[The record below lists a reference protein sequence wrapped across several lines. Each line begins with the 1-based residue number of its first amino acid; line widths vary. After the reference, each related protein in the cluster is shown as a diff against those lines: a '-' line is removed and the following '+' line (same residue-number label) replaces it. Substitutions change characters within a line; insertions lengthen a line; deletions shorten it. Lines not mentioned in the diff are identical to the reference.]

1 MPRADGEQPPV
12 LGPDDWGWEYG
23 REDGLSREE
32 LGGASLSKVL
42 GLGERGQPLSP
53 DSWLGWPEGFTCLGF
68 LN

>member
-12 LGPDDWGWEYG
+12 LGPDDRGWEYG

-42 GLGERGQPLSP
+42 GLRERGQPLTLS
-53 DSWLGWPEGFTCLGF
+53 GF
-68 LN
+68 LARLA